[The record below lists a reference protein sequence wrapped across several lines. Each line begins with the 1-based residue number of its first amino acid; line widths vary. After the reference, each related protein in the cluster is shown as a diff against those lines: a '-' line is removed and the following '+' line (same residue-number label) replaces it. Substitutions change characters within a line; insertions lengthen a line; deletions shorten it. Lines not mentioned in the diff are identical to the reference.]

1 MTATEAGSPHARVRA
16 DTGKLI
22 DKSITHCYHLP
33 MQPVT
38 ISNDKKVKE
47 AAIFD
52 AACRVIREK
61 GFHQARITDIAQ
73 AAGISYGLVYHYF
86 KSKTDLFDAILKE
99 WWGGLFAMMDRCD
112 TEDQGVREKLGSV
125 INYFLDMYE
134 KRPDM
139 VHIFITEI
147 SRSSAN
153 LTPSRVAWFRT
164 FMTRTERII
173 EEGQASKVLRPDVKA
188 IYLTYIF
195 LGALDSFVSV
205 MVLERLPLK
214 GRAQKQRIAAALLEV
229 FLNGARAV

>member
-1 MTATEAGSPHARVRA
+1 
-16 DTGKLI
+16 
-22 DKSITHCYHLP
+22 
-33 MQPVT
+33 MQHPNSV
-38 ISNDKKVKE
+38 NDKKVKE

-112 TEDQGVREKLGSV
+112 SEAVTVEDKLSAIV
-125 INYFLDMYE
+125 NYFLDQYE

-139 VHIFITEI
+139 VHIFVTEI

-153 LTPSRVAWFRT
+153 LTPPRVEWFRN
-164 FMTRTERII
+164 FMKRTEKII
-173 EEGQASKVLRPDVKA
+173 AVGQAQNLLRSDVKA
-188 IYLTYIF
+188 FYLTYIF

-214 GRAQKQRIAAALLEV
+214 GRTQKQRIAAALQEV
-229 FLNGARAV
+229 FLNGARPARA

>member
-1 MTATEAGSPHARVRA
+1 MQYPNTA
-16 DTGKLI
+16 I
-22 DKSITHCYHLP
+22 
-33 MQPVT
+33 
-38 ISNDKKVKE
+38 DKKVKE

-99 WWGGLFAMMDRCD
+99 WWGGLFSMMDRCD
-112 TEDQGVREKLGSV
+112 SEAVTVEDKLSAIV
-125 INYFLDMYE
+125 DYFLDQYE

-139 VHIFITEI
+139 VHIFVTEI

-153 LTPSRVAWFRT
+153 LTPPRVEWFRN
-164 FMTRTERII
+164 FMKRTEKII
-173 EEGQASKVLRPDVKA
+173 AVGQAQKLLRTDVKA
-188 IYLTYIF
+188 FYLTYIF

-214 GRAQKQRIAAALLEV
+214 GRTQKQRIAAALLEV
-229 FLNGARAV
+229 FLNGARPAGA

>member
-1 MTATEAGSPHARVRA
+1 
-16 DTGKLI
+16 
-22 DKSITHCYHLP
+22 
-33 MQPVT
+33 
-38 ISNDKKVKE
+38 
-47 AAIFD
+47 
-52 AACRVIREK
+52 VIREK

-99 WWGGLFAMMDRCD
+99 WWGGLFVMMDRCD
-112 TEDQGVREKLGSV
+112 SEDLDVREKLSSI

-173 EEGQASKVLRPDVKA
+173 SEGQTRHILRTDVKA

-205 MVLERLPLK
+205 MVLERLPIK

-229 FLNGARAV
+229 FLNGARATSA

>member
-1 MTATEAGSPHARVRA
+1 
-16 DTGKLI
+16 
-22 DKSITHCYHLP
+22 
-33 MQPVT
+33 MQAAQAN
-38 ISNDKKVKE
+38 NDKKTKE

-52 AACRVIREK
+52 AACSVIRDK

-99 WWGGLFAMMDRCD
+99 WWGGLFATMDLCD
-112 TEDQGVREKLGSV
+112 AEDLDVREKLGAI

-173 EEGQASKVLRPDVKA
+173 AEGQSAAVLRSDVKA

-205 MVLERLPLK
+205 MVLEKLPIK
-214 GRAQKQRIAAALLEV
+214 GRVQKQRIAAALLEV
-229 FLNGARAV
+229 FLNGARAASR

>member
-1 MTATEAGSPHARVRA
+1 MRVA
-16 DTGKLI
+16 
-22 DKSITHCYHLP
+22 
-33 MQPVT
+33 QA
-38 ISNDKKVKE
+38 SNDKKAKE

-52 AACRVIREK
+52 AACRVIRDK

-99 WWGGLFAMMDRCD
+99 WWGGLFATMDLCD
-112 TEDQGVREKLGSV
+112 AEDLDVREKLSAI

-173 EEGQASKVLRPDVKA
+173 AEGQSAAVLRSDVKA

-205 MVLERLPLK
+205 MVLEKLPIK
-214 GRAQKQRIAAALLEV
+214 GRVQKQRIAAALLEV
-229 FLNGARAV
+229 FLNGARAASR